1 MHTVKGRIITRAFVD
16 AHIKKYLL
24 RSVKG
29 LYNPLIVMPKKLSYA
44 ANSLFV
50 PRKLRRKILDR
61 ISNLTVTDD
70 DLKASL
76 RPFTELADF

>member
-1 MHTVKGRIITRAFVD
+1 
-16 AHIKKYLL
+16 
-24 RSVKG
+24 
-29 LYNPLIVMPKKLSYA
+29 MPKKLSYVA
-44 ANSLFV
+44 YSPFV